1 MSEENLEKNKIENEE
16 KEVVKESNTIKQEL
30 EETTDRLKRIMAEFE
45 NFKKRSNKE
54 REALYNSLLADII
67 ASFLPV
73 IDNLE
78 KAVQA
83 KTEDEGYKQGIELVL
98 KQFVDVLTKF
108 GVEEIKTV
116 GETFDPEVHEAV
128 SSIQDETKG
137 ENMESDIIKISHLN
151 KSFGEVK
158 AVNDLSF
165 RVKKGELFAF
175 LGVNGAGKSTTISIL
190 CGLLKK
196 DSGTVQVNGIETD
209 KAGAQTKRML
219 GVVFQ
224 DSVLDKPLTVKE
236 NLKSRAALYGITGN
250 AFDKRLQELVEILDF
265 DEFLNRPVGKLSGGQ
280 RRRIDIA
287 RALLHRPEI
296 LILDEPTTGLDPQT
310 RQLIWNVIEKL
321 QKTENMTVFLTTHYM
336 EEAANAGY
344 VVILDKGSVAAEGT
358 PFELKN
364 DYVQD
369 IVSVYGISEDEIKS
383 LNREYKKIR
392 DGYQIKVR
400 NTKEATEL
408 IVEHQDLFTD
418 YEVVKGGMDDVFLA
432 VTGKKLGGE
441 R

>member
-1 MSEENLEKNKIENEE
+1 
-16 KEVVKESNTIKQEL
+16 
-30 EETTDRLKRIMAEFE
+30 
-45 NFKKRSNKE
+45 
-54 REALYNSLLADII
+54 
-67 ASFLPV
+67 
-73 IDNLE
+73 
-78 KAVQA
+78 
-83 KTEDEGYKQGIELVL
+83 
-98 KQFVDVLTKF
+98 
-108 GVEEIKTV
+108 
-116 GETFDPEVHEAV
+116 
-128 SSIQDETKG
+128 
-137 ENMESDIIKISHLN
+137 MESDIIKISHLN
-151 KSFGEVK
+151 KRFGEVK

-190 CGLLKK
+190 CGLQKK
-196 DSGTVQVNGIETD
+196 DSGTVQVNGLETD

-219 GVVFQ
+219 GVVIQ
-224 DSVLDKPLTVKE
+224 DSEHDKPLTVKE

-344 VVILDKGSVAAEGT
+344 VVILDKGSIVAEGT
-358 PFELKN
+358 PLELKN
-364 DYVQD
+364 EYVHD
-369 IVSVYGISEDEIKS
+369 TISLYGVTEDEIKA
-383 LNREYKKIR
+383 LETEYKAIR
-392 DGYQIKVR
+392 DGYRIQVK
-400 NTKEATEL
+400 NTLEATKM
-408 IVEHQDLFTD
+408 IVKHQEIFRD

-432 VTGKKLGGE
+432 VTGKILGGGQ
-441 R
+441 